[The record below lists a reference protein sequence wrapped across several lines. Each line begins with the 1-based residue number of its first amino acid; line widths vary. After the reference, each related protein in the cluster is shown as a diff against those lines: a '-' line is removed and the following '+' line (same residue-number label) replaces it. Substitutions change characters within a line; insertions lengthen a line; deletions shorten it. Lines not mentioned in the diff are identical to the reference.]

1 MNPSEPHRTSDSTE
15 PAAAQQPIP
24 AGVQPHTE
32 TKKPVRPVRRGFP
45 SAGDLLALLGIFVVS
60 YLAAT
65 LIALVAGCA
74 FPSTHEGEM
83 VYPTDAA
90 WSKTQFVVY
99 VSMMGLAILLTL
111 LYRRARGGRGRV
123 ARFSLKGLN
132 PVLLL
137 WGVVLLVATVIVIEP
152 LVSFFRFLPVPDL
165 TPGVWTVLMAVV
177 AAPILEEFLCR
188 GIILESLRARYG
200 VIAAWL
206 VSSIFFAVI
215 HLHPAMVVNAFVVGL
230 ILAYICIRSS
240 SLFPGIVLH
249 AFNNALALSLAWTLL
264 PEGRFAGK
272 SVGELTLRELVGNEG
287 TYALVYLVAL
297 AVFASSGYMVYRTLT
312 RMKAV
317 EKKAAEA

>member
-1 MNPSEPHRTSDSTE
+1 MNPSETNRPAE
-15 PAAAQQPIP
+15 PSPTQQTP
-24 AGVQPHTE
+24 AEARPDNE
-32 TKKPVRPVRRGFP
+32 ATKPFRHARRGFP
-45 SAGDLLALLGIFVVS
+45 SAGDLLALLGIFVIS

-65 LIALVAGCA
+65 LIALAAGCD
-74 FPSTHEGEM
+74 FPSTLEGEM

-90 WSKTQFVVY
+90 WGKTQFVVY
-99 VSMMGLAILLTL
+99 TVMMGLAILLTL

-123 ARFSLKGLN
+123 ARFSLRGLN

-137 WGVVLLVATVIVIEP
+137 WGVVLLVATVIVTEP

-165 TPGVWTVLMAVV
+165 TPGIWTVLMAVV
-177 AAPILEEFLCR
+177 AAPLLEEFLCR
-188 GIILESLRARYG
+188 GIILESLRVRYG

-230 ILAYICIRSS
+230 IFAYICIRSS

-249 AFNNALALSLAWTLL
+249 AFNNALALTLAWTLL

-272 SVGELTLRELVGNEG
+272 SIGDLTFRELVGNEG
-287 TYALVYLVAL
+287 TYALIYLVAL
-297 AVFASSGYMVYRTLT
+297 AVFAGSGYMVYRTLS
-312 RMKAV
+312 RMKAS